1 MTAMVMEKMDVIET
15 GCGVHIVMAAAME
28 KFNFLVLSVAIAA
41 AVWTNLN
48 GE

>member
-1 MTAMVMEKMDVIET
+1 MDIIET
-15 GCGVHIVMAAAME
+15 GCGVHIVMEAAME
-28 KFNFLVLSVAIAA
+28 KLKFLVLSAAIAA